1 MPQHTQGSNPR
12 AKPESKRRQPQAGS
26 SPSYSHVRALPWTD
40 YFSNAFVPVLYVSG
54 LSPLIFLWLYVHL
67 AIAPGAGHSGWEDH
81 FQVRERCSPLA
92 NE

>member
-26 SPSYSHVRALPWTD
+26 SPSYSHVRALAWTD